1 MSSKKKK
8 YRTEKWKK
16 GEENANSFD
25 DNGCQLK
32 EKCSCETF
40 ALAGDQKAK

>member
-1 MSSKKKK
+1 M
-8 YRTEKWKK
+8 KK

-25 DNGCQLK
+25 DNGCELK

-40 ALAGDQKAK
+40 ALAGDQKAKQSGNSR

>member
-1 MSSKKKK
+1 M
-8 YRTEKWKK
+8 EK

-32 EKCSCETF
+32 DKYTCETF
-40 ALAGDQKAK
+40 TLAGDQKAK